1 MTGGRQQDGWRR
13 DGRRS
18 ERGGGRGADK
28 ARIARQ
34 FIEAIPFSKA
44 LGMRLDEIG
53 DGVAVISMPYNP
65 ALVGDP
71 QTGVIH
77 GGAVSAL
84 MDTCG
89 GAAVMS
95 HPEALAATATI
106 DLRIDYMRPANA
118 GRQDHGAGPLL
129 SSDTVGRL
137 RPGGSLGQRRGA
149 ARRLGDRGLHRAAG
163 GSGMS
168 ARRPPEPVQVIRQR
182 RDRALSALVE
192 GRALSRLHGDRFD
205 RRGDE
210 LTAVMTYDDKLI
222 GNPMLPALHG
232 GAIAS
237 FLEVAAIM
245 ELSFQMLWDDIESGV
260 LDVEA

>member
-1 MTGGRQQDGWRR
+1 MAAEMAEEGGA
-13 DGRRS
+13 
-18 ERGGGRGADK
+18 GRGADK

-53 DGVAVISMPYNP
+53 DGVAVISMPYDP

-95 HPEALAATATI
+95 HPEALAA
-106 DLRIDYMRPANA
+106 RPRSTSDRLHAARNA
-118 GRQDHGAGPLL
+118 GRPDHGAGALL
-129 SSDTVGRL
+129 SRHPLGRL
-137 RPGGSLGQRRGA
+137 RPGRSLRRRCGP
-149 ARRLGDRGLHRAAG
+149 ARRSGHRGLHRAAG
-163 GSGMS
+163 GRGMS
-168 ARRPPEPVQVIRQR
+168 PRRPPEPVQVIRQR

-192 GRALSRLHGDRFD
+192 GCPISASWGS
-205 RRGDE
+205 GS
-210 LTAVMTYDDKLI
+210 T
-222 GNPMLPALHG
+222 
-232 GAIAS
+232 GAAMS
-237 FLEVAAIM
+237 
-245 ELSFQMLWDDIESGV
+245 
-260 LDVEA
+260 